1 MLQELLELNS
11 AKALMILITT
21 SVTLG
26 LVILGLIMQA
36 INYVR
41 ISKYE
46 REIKE
51 MINDLRLRK

>member
-51 MINDLRLRK
+51 MINDLRVRK